1 MGQYQGCLLLRA
13 TVGQLP
19 RAITNILETN
29 KKLGRLG
36 KEVGILSKEKED
48 IKKNQVKILDNTME
62 KIEER
67 VSEFED
73 GKICY
78 PIEAIERK

>member
-1 MGQYQGCLLLRA
+1 MGCLLLRA

-29 KKLGRLG
+29 EKLGRLG
-36 KEVGILSKEKED
+36 KEVGILNRERED
-48 IKKNQVKILDNTME
+48 IKNQVKNLDNTME

-67 VSEFED
+67 VSEFEE